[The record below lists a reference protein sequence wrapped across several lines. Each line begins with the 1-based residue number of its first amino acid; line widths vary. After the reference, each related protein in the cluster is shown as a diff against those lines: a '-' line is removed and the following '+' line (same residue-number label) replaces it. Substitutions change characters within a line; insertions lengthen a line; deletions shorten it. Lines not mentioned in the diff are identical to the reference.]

1 MMIQTLRRLAAP
13 LAVAAA
19 LTATVGHARADDQ
32 VVRYPAGKFPIAAAV
47 EVPAGYSTIYVSG
60 LGADVAD
67 KTAKPM
73 TVEAYGNT
81 ETQTRSALTKL
92 QAELAKMKLSLGDA
106 VQMHIFMAA
115 DPKLGKIDFA
125 GMMKAYTEFYGTKAQ
140 PNLPSRAAFQ
150 VAALANPGWLVEIE
164 LIVARP
170 PAK

>member
-1 MMIQTLRRLAAP
+1 MTFNTLRRTSAVLAT
-13 LAVAAA
+13 AAA
-19 LTATVGHARADDQ
+19 LCVSVGYARADDQ
-32 VVRYPAGKFPIAAAV
+32 IVRTPVGKFPIAAAV

-60 LGADVAD
+60 VGADIAD

-73 TVEAYGNT
+73 TVEAYGDT
-81 ETQTRSALTKL
+81 ETQTRSALNKL
-92 QAELAKMKLSLGDA
+92 QAELAKMHLTLGDA

-115 DPKLGKIDFA
+115 DPKLGKIDFK

-140 PNLPSRAAFQ
+140 PNLPARAAFQ
-150 VAALANPGWLVEIE
+150 VAALANPGLLVEIE